1 MQRIDLF
8 LVEHGLAESREQA
21 KRLILAGAVTLNGD
35 TRIKPGQ
42 RVPPDAKVVVQAPQR
57 YVSRGGFK
65 LEKALSLFDVDVQG
79 RVALDVGAST
89 GGFTDCLLQHG
100 AKFVYAVDV
109 GYGQLAWKLRTH
121 PQVQS
126 IEKTNIRHL
135 TPTLLSRGEV
145 TLKKSAE
152 IRRNTQAIRRNTQ
165 AKTPQAIRRNP
176 QKYAEIPQA
185 KTPSSKNTLH
195 DSDNFISIAVIDVSF
210 ISLRTVL
217 PSVIKILA
225 QQHSSQQS
233 AVSSRQEN
241 LLAEGFRE
249 PTTDSHSSDSRR
261 FPMVSDSHYD
271 IIALLKPQFEAGK
284 VHVKKGGIVSD
295 KQVHI
300 ETIENLSVFV
310 MDKLG
315 ATVRGL
321 TYSPIHKDIGN
332 IEYLLW
338 LTIEFDPQESALKKD
353 VQPQQTT
360 AEVVAEAHEMFRS
373 HQPSAIS
380 HQ

>member
-1 MQRIDLF
+1 MQRIDIF

-21 KRLILAGAVTLNGD
+21 KRLILAGAVTVNAD

-42 RVPPDAKVVVQAPQR
+42 RVPADAKVVVQEPQR

-65 LEKALSLFDVDVQG
+65 LEKALSIFDVDVQN

-121 PQVQS
+121 PQVQA

-135 TPTLLSRGEV
+135 TPTLL
-145 TLKKSAE
+145 
-152 IRRNTQAIRRNTQ
+152 
-165 AKTPQAIRRNP
+165 KTAALN
-176 QKYAEIPQA
+176 
-185 KTPSSKNTLH
+185 
-195 DSDNFISIAVIDVSF
+195 DSDDFISIAVIDVSF

-217 PSVIKILA
+217 PSVIKILT
-225 QQHSSQQS
+225 QQTKKLSVISSQLS
-233 AVSSRQEN
+233 VKKGDDDASDLSDNRKVFRRKTALTTLTINSS
-241 LLAEGFRE
+241 
-249 PTTDSHSSDSRR
+249 TDTFDKARVDGQNYS
-261 FPMVSDSHYD
+261 YD

-310 MDKLG
+310 TDKLG

-338 LTIEFDPQESALKKD
+338 LTIELDTQENALGKD
-353 VQPQQTT
+353 VHPQQTT
-360 AEVVAEAHEMFRS
+360 AEVVAKAHEFFRS
-373 HQPSAIS
+373 RQRSAIS

>member
-1 MQRIDLF
+1 MQRIDIS
-8 LVEHGLAESREQA
+8 LVERGLADSREQA
-21 KRLILAGAVTLNGD
+21 KRLILAGAVTVNGNSS
-35 TRIKPGQ
+35 IKPGQ
-42 RVPPDAKVVVQAPQR
+42 RVSADAKIVVQAPQR

-65 LEKALSLFDVDVQG
+65 LEKALSLFDVDVEN

-109 GYGQLAWKLRTH
+109 GYGQLAWKLRRH

-135 TPTLLSRGEV
+135 TPTHLSRGEV
-145 TLKKSAE
+145 TS
-152 IRRNTQAIRRNTQ
+152 
-165 AKTPQAIRRNP
+165 
-176 QKYAEIPQA
+176 
-185 KTPSSKNTLH
+185 TLH
-195 DSDNFISIAVIDVSF
+195 DSDDFISIAVIDVSF

-217 PSVIKILA
+217 PKIIKLLR
-225 QQHSSQQS
+225 QQAKEWKNGRMDTEPSTFPPFQLDSFQS
-233 AVSSRQEN
+233 
-241 LLAEGFRE
+241 L
-249 PTTDSHSSDSRR
+249 
-261 FPMVSDSHYD
+261 D

-284 VHVKKGGIVSD
+284 VHVKKGGIVAD

-310 MDKLG
+310 TDKLG
-315 ATVRGL
+315 AMVRGL

-338 LTIEFDPQESALKKD
+338 LTIGLDRQGRALDND
-353 VQPQQTT
+353 VHPQQTP
-360 AEVVAEAHEMFRS
+360 AEVVAEAHEYF
-373 HQPSAIS
+373 
-380 HQ
+380 

>member
-1 MQRIDLF
+1 MQRIDIF

-21 KRLILAGAVTLNGD
+21 KRLILAGAVTVNGNSK
-35 TRIKPGQ
+35 IKPGQ
-42 RVPPDAKVVVQAPQR
+42 RVGDDAKVVVQEPQR

-65 LEKALSLFDVDVQG
+65 LEKALSLFDVDVEN

-135 TPTLLSRGEV
+135 TPILLNRDERHSH
-145 TLKKSAE
+145 
-152 IRRNTQAIRRNTQ
+152 
-165 AKTPQAIRRNP
+165 
-176 QKYAEIPQA
+176 
-185 KTPSSKNTLH
+185 LH
-195 DSDNFISIAVIDVSF
+195 DSDDFISIAVIDVSF

-217 PSVIKILA
+217 PSVIKILT
-225 QQHSSQQS
+225 QGSSCQS
-233 AVSSRQEN
+233 SVVSRQLRGKPCQNDN
-241 LLAEGFRE
+241 LLTENRKVFRRKTE
-249 PTTDSHSSDSRR
+249 LKTDNY
-261 FPMVSDSHYD
+261 FYD

-284 VHVKKGGIVSD
+284 VHVKKGGIVPD

-310 MDKLG
+310 TDKLG
-315 ATVRGL
+315 ATVKGL

-338 LTIEFDPQESALKKD
+338 LTIEPDTQARTPEKD
-353 VQPQQTT
+353 VQRQQTT
-360 AEVVAEAHEMFRS
+360 VEVVAEAHEFFRNRQRSTTS
-373 HQPSAIS
+373 HQ
-380 HQ
+380 

>member
-1 MQRIDLF
+1 MQRIDIF

-21 KRLILAGAVTLNGD
+21 KRLILAGAVTVNGD

-42 RVPPDAKVVVQAPQR
+42 RVPPDAKVVVQEPQR

-65 LEKALSLFDVDVQG
+65 LEKALSIFDVDVQD

-121 PQVQS
+121 PQVQA

-135 TPTLLSRGEV
+135 TPTLLK
-145 TLKKSAE
+145 TAALK
-152 IRRNTQAIRRNTQ
+152 
-165 AKTPQAIRRNP
+165 
-176 QKYAEIPQA
+176 
-185 KTPSSKNTLH
+185 
-195 DSDNFISIAVIDVSF
+195 DSDDFISIAVIDVSF

-217 PSVIKILA
+217 PSVIKILT
-225 QQHSSQQS
+225 QQN
-233 AVSSRQEN
+233 SRQPSVSISRQQEDSGLTDN
-241 LLAEGFRE
+241 LL
-249 PTTDSHSSDSRR
+249 TDSRQ
-261 FPMVSDSHYD
+261 PMVSDSHYD

-284 VHVKKGGIVSD
+284 AYVKKGGIVSD

-300 ETIENLSVFV
+300 ETIENLSIFV
-310 MDKLG
+310 TEKLG
-315 ATVRGL
+315 ATVKGL

-338 LTIEFDPQESALKKD
+338 LTSDLNAQESALGKD

-360 AEVVAEAHEMFRS
+360 AEVVADAHEFF
-373 HQPSAIS
+373 
-380 HQ
+380 

>member
-1 MQRIDLF
+1 MVQKARHKLTVYGTVKKMQRIDTF

-21 KRLILAGAVTLNGD
+21 KRLILAGAVTVNGN

-42 RVPPDAKVVVQAPQR
+42 RVSADAKIVVQAPQR

-65 LEKALSLFDVDVQG
+65 LEKALSLFDVDVEN

-135 TPTLLSRGEV
+135 TPTLLNRGEV

-152 IRRNTQAIRRNTQ
+152 TL
-165 AKTPQAIRRNP
+165 K
-176 QKYAEIPQA
+176 QK
-185 KTPSSKNTLH
+185 PSSKNPLH
-195 DSDNFISIAVIDVSF
+195 DSEDFISIAVIDVSF

-217 PSVIKILA
+217 PSVIKILT
-225 QQHSSQQS
+225 QQTKKLSVVSCQLSVKDGADDTS
-233 AVSSRQEN
+233 ALSDNRKV
-241 LLAEGFRE
+241 FRRKTE
-249 PTTDSHSSDSRR
+249 PITDNYS
-261 FPMVSDSHYD
+261 YD

-284 VHVKKGGIVSD
+284 VHVKKGGIVAD

-300 ETIENLSVFV
+300 ETIENLRVFV
-310 MDKLG
+310 TDKLG

-338 LTIEFDPQESALKKD
+338 LTIERDAQEHALEKD
-353 VQPQQTT
+353 VAPQQTA
-360 AEVVAEAHEMFRS
+360 AEVVAEAHEAFET
-373 HQPSAIS
+373 
-380 HQ
+380 

>member
-1 MQRIDLF
+1 MQRIDIF
-8 LVEHGLAESREQA
+8 LVEHNLAESREQA
-21 KRLILAGAVTLNGD
+21 KRLILAGAVTVNGNAK
-35 TRIKPGQ
+35 IKPGQ
-42 RVPPDAKVVVQAPQR
+42 RIPADAEVVVQEPQK

-65 LEKALSLFDVDVQG
+65 LEKALSIFEVDVQN

-135 TPTLLSRGEV
+135 TPSLLSE
-145 TLKKSAE
+145 
-152 IRRNTQAIRRNTQ
+152 
-165 AKTPQAIRRNP
+165 
-176 QKYAEIPQA
+176 
-185 KTPSSKNTLH
+185 
-195 DSDNFISIAVIDVSF
+195 NFISIAVVDVSF

-217 PSVIKILA
+217 PSVIKILK
-225 QQHSSQQS
+225 QQEWLSAIGCQPSVVGLYQQEDS
-233 AVSSRQEN
+233 GLTNNLLTDSRQ
-241 LLAEGFRE
+241 
-249 PTTDSHSSDSRR
+249 PTADSHC
-261 FPMVSDSHYD
+261 D

-284 VHVKKGGIVSD
+284 THVKKGGIVPD

-300 ETIENLSVFV
+300 QTIDNLDTFATT
-310 MDKLG
+310 KLG
-315 ATVRGL
+315 ATTRGL

-338 LTIEFDPQESALKKD
+338 LTIDLDGQTGEFRDYK
-353 VQPQQTT
+353 QPKQTT
-360 AEVVAEAHEMFRS
+360 AEVVAEAHEFFRS
-373 HQPSAIS
+373 RQPSAIS
-380 HQ
+380 QNSRQQSAVSNQQRRFR

>member
-1 MQRIDLF
+1 MQRIDTF
-8 LVEHGLAESREQA
+8 LVEHDLAESREQA
-21 KRLILAGAVTLNGD
+21 KRLILAGAVTVNGNAK
-35 TRIKPGQ
+35 IKPGE
-42 RVPPDAKVVVQAPQR
+42 RIPADAEVVVQESQK

-65 LEKALSLFDVDVQG
+65 LEKALSLFEIDVQN

-135 TPTLLSRGEV
+135 TPTLLNRDEV
-145 TLKKSAE
+145 PA
-152 IRRNTQAIRRNTQ
+152 
-165 AKTPQAIRRNP
+165 P
-176 QKYAEIPQA
+176 
-185 KTPSSKNTLH
+185 LH
-195 DSDNFISIAVIDVSF
+195 DLENFISIAVVDVSF

-217 PSVIKILA
+217 PSVIKILT
-225 QQHSSQQS
+225 QQEWLS
-233 AVSSRQEN
+233 AIGCQPSAKTQALQNASFFSHCRQ
-241 LLAEGFRE
+241 
-249 PTTDSHSSDSRR
+249 PTADSHSSDCRK
-261 FPMVSDSHYD
+261 PKADGYYD

-284 VHVKKGGIVSD
+284 AYVKKGGIVPD
-295 KQVHI
+295 KRVHI
-300 ETIENLSVFV
+300 QTIDNLSTFV
-310 MDKLG
+310 EAKLG

-338 LTIEFDPQESALKKD
+338 LTIDLDTQTGEFRDYK
-353 VQPQQTT
+353 QPKQTT
-360 AEVVAEAHEMFRS
+360 AEIVEDAHKFFRS
-373 HQPSAIS
+373 REPSA
-380 HQ
+380 H

>member
-21 KRLILAGAVTLNGD
+21 KRLILAGAVAVNGN

-42 RVPPDAKVVVQAPQR
+42 RVPPDAKIVVQKPQR
-57 YVSRGGFK
+57 YVSRGGLK
-65 LEKALSLFDVDVQG
+65 LEKALSLFEVDVENK
-79 RVALDVGAST
+79 VALDVGAST

-121 PQVQS
+121 SQVQS

-145 TLKKSAE
+145 TLKK
-152 IRRNTQAIRRNTQ
+152 
-165 AKTPQAIRRNP
+165 PP
-176 QKYAEIPQA
+176 
-185 KTPSSKNTLH
+185 SKNPLH
-195 DSDNFISIAVIDVSF
+195 DSNDFISIAVIDVSF

-217 PSVIKILA
+217 PSVIKILT
-225 QQHSSQQS
+225 QGNSCQSSVCSLQLRGGLTES
-233 AVSSRQEN
+233 ESSLTDNRQ
-241 LLAEGFRE
+241 
-249 PTTDSHSSDSRR
+249 PITDN
-261 FPMVSDSHYD
+261 YN

-284 VHVKKGGIVSD
+284 VHVKKGGIVPD

-310 MDKLG
+310 TDKLG

-321 TYSPIHKDIGN
+321 TYSPIHKNIGN

-338 LTIEFDPQESALKKD
+338 LTIERNTQESALGKD
-353 VQPQQTT
+353 VQPQQTA
-360 AEVVAEAHEMFRS
+360 AEIVAEAHELFEE
-373 HQPSAIS
+373 
-380 HQ
+380 

>member
-1 MQRIDLF
+1 MQRIDTF

-21 KRLILAGAVTLNGD
+21 KRLILAGAVTVNGD

-42 RVPPDAKVVVQAPQR
+42 RIREDAKVVVQEPQR

-65 LEKALSLFDVDVQG
+65 LEKALSIFDVDVKD

-89 GGFTDCLLQHG
+89 GGFTDCLLQHS

-109 GYGQLAWKLRTH
+109 GYGQLAWKFRTH

-135 TPTLLSRGEV
+135 TPALLSRDADTSE
-145 TLKKSAE
+145 
-152 IRRNTQAIRRNTQ
+152 
-165 AKTPQAIRRNP
+165 
-176 QKYAEIPQA
+176 KYP
-185 KTPSSKNTLH
+185 SKNSLH

-217 PSVIKILA
+217 PSVIKILT
-225 QQHSSQQS
+225 QQDSCQPS
-233 AVSSRQEN
+233 AKTQALQNTS
-241 LLAEGFRE
+241 FF
-249 PTTDSHSSDSRR
+249 SDSRK
-261 FPMVSDSHYD
+261 PIADGYYD

-284 VHVKKGGIVSD
+284 GHVKKGGIVSD

-300 ETIENLSVFV
+300 ETIDNLAVFV
-310 MDKLG
+310 TEKLG
-315 ATVRGL
+315 AIVRGL

-338 LTIEFDPQESALKKD
+338 LTIEHDAQARALGKS

-360 AEVVAEAHEMFRS
+360 AEVVAEAHELFGSR
-373 HQPSAIS
+373 QQSAIS
-380 HQ
+380 NQ